1 MEKIKECLDTDTGA
15 DYTGTHSTAVSGA
28 TCMYWHDAGNST
40 DLQPLPENFCRN
52 PDGRSSP
59 WCFTS
64 QGVVEFC
71 SIEKC
76 RKFEMLGLWYMHS
89 VTCMLNL
96 QQLIFKWDCMWMY
109 NRSNHHRSKYSFMHV
124 YVSFTGETT
133 DNGTLNPL
141 TPGTGEKVK
150 TGDSG
155 QTDGVTEAN
164 KVTEGSPF
172 KTSMDR
178 KLCLRANYLPNN
190 WCK

>member
-1 MEKIKECLDTDTGA
+1 
-15 DYTGTHSTAVSGA
+15 
-28 TCMYWHDAGNST
+28 
-40 DLQPLPENFCRN
+40 
-52 PDGRSSP
+52 
-59 WCFTS
+59 
-64 QGVVEFC
+64 
-71 SIEKC
+71 
-76 RKFEMLGLWYMHS
+76 
-89 VTCMLNL
+89 
-96 QQLIFKWDCMWMY
+96 
-109 NRSNHHRSKYSFMHV
+109 MHV
-124 YVSFTGETT
+124 YVSLTGETT

-141 TPGTGEKVK
+141 TPGTGKKVK

>member
-1 MEKIKECLDTDTGA
+1 
-15 DYTGTHSTAVSGA
+15 
-28 TCMYWHDAGNST
+28 
-40 DLQPLPENFCRN
+40 
-52 PDGRSSP
+52 
-59 WCFTS
+59 
-64 QGVVEFC
+64 
-71 SIEKC
+71 
-76 RKFEMLGLWYMHS
+76 
-89 VTCMLNL
+89 
-96 QQLIFKWDCMWMY
+96 MY

-124 YVSFTGETT
+124 YVSLTGETT

-164 KVTEGSPF
+164 KVTESIPY

>member
-1 MEKIKECLDTDTGA
+1 
-15 DYTGTHSTAVSGA
+15 
-28 TCMYWHDAGNST
+28 
-40 DLQPLPENFCRN
+40 
-52 PDGRSSP
+52 
-59 WCFTS
+59 
-64 QGVVEFC
+64 
-71 SIEKC
+71 
-76 RKFEMLGLWYMHS
+76 
-89 VTCMLNL
+89 
-96 QQLIFKWDCMWMY
+96 
-109 NRSNHHRSKYSFMHV
+109 MHV
-124 YVSFTGETT
+124 YVSLTGETT

-190 WCK
+190 WCKQADSVSLYLKTDTTKVIEPAGKPDDTLYVNTGNGGQGSHRDVLSKKERERDSYNCLSKTCLFTNLLPD